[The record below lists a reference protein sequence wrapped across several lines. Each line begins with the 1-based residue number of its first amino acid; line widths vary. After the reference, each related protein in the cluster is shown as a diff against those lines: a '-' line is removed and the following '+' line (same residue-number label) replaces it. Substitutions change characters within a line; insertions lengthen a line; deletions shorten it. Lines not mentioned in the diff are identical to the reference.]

1 MQFRNIT
8 KFSVRIVDRSTYIWS
23 SQANTNVEDG
33 IQISDATT
41 LVRCQSACI
50 KNDNCTGIDW
60 VPAAA
65 ASERCWL
72 SGPWSGRRNNGTTS
86 GVTHYDLIRSFGQ
99 ILSLKQ

>member
-8 KFSVRIVDRSTYIWS
+8 KFSVRIVDGCTWA
-23 SQANTNVEDG
+23 SQADTNVEDG

-72 SGPWSGRRNNGTTS
+72 SGPWSGRRNNGTRD
-86 GVTHYDLIRSFGQ
+86 GVTHYDLDCGQ
-99 ILSLKQ
+99 IL